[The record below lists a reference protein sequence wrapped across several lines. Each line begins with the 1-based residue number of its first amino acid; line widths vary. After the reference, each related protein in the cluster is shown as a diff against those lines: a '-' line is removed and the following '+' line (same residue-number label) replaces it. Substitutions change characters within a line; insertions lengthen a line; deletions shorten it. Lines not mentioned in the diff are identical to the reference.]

1 MSAHEKAAKPGSS
14 GARPRR
20 PTAEI
25 IADYLSAGPY
35 AVVGASADRAKYGNR
50 VLRAYLQNEFEVFP
64 INPKA
69 AAIEGLKAYPDLKSL
84 PRKVRGISVITPPPI
99 TERVVIEAAEA
110 GVRFVWMQ
118 PGAESEEAVR
128 IARDRGL
135 EVIADGSCFLV
146 VSGYRG

>member
-1 MSAHEKAAKPGSS
+1 MSAHEEAAKPGLS

-20 PTAEI
+20 LTAEI
-25 IADYLSAGPY
+25 IADYLFAGPY
-35 AVVGASADRAKYGNR
+35 AVVGASTDRAKYGNR
-50 VLRAYLQNEFEVFP
+50 VLRAYLQKEFEVFP

-69 AAIEGLKAYPDLKSL
+69 AAIEGLKTYPDLKSL
-84 PRKVRGISVITPPPI
+84 PKRVRGISVITPPPI

-118 PGAESEEAVR
+118 PGAESKEAVR

-135 EVIADGSCFLV
+135 EVIADGSGFLV
-146 VSGYRG
+146 VSGYRA